1 MIQDRNT
8 CPICGGSLSRPI
20 QYTADNKISIPCND
34 CGHFAMTREFYED
47 NIEYPRVDKSQI
59 ASYLYYHRSYDD
71 HPKRI
76 PCICTQELTLSN
88 HLHCVTM
95 NEIQNWYPKSFH
107 EKVDLFLL
115 NMDSRSHFLGDLI
128 ILSRGMIRSA
138 FFVDRKPKGPMG
150 THPGA
155 VNTQAHFFEN
165 YILKHGLVSAANS
178 GYYLEPEGLARVDE
192 LQRNQAKT
200 SKNVFVAMSF
210 SSEQDSIR
218 EAIRAAIIS
227 CEFVPRIMDEI
238 EHNNQ
243 IVPEML
249 HEIREAR
256 FVVAELSTGNNGAYY
271 EAGYAAGQG
280 KDVILL
286 IRADVPDKE
295 RHFDIRQANI
305 ILWKDE
311 EDLKNRLIARIKATI
326 A

>member
-1 MIQDRNT
+1 
-8 CPICGGSLSRPI
+8 
-20 QYTADNKISIPCND
+20 
-34 CGHFAMTREFYED
+34 MTREFYED

-76 PCICTQELTLSN
+76 PCICTKELTLGKPFY
-88 HLHCVTM
+88 CITM
-95 NEIQNWYPKSFH
+95 EEIQNWYPRTFH

-115 NMDSRSHFLGDLI
+115 NLDSRSNFLGDLV
-128 ILSRGMIRSA
+128 LFTPERLRSA
-138 FFVDRKPKGPMG
+138 FFVDRNPKGPFAG
-150 THPGA
+150 Y
-155 VNTQAHFFEN
+155 TQAVDAQSKFFINHLEKQELV
-165 YILKHGLVSAANS
+165 YISSS
-178 GYYLEPEGLARVDE
+178 GFTLEPKGIARVDE
-192 LQRNQAKT
+192 LQKSHSDS
-200 SKNVFVAMSF
+200 SKNAFIAMSF
-210 SSEQDSIR
+210 AAEQAPIR
-218 EAIRAAIIS
+218 EAIKSAIIDCS
-227 CEFVPRIMDEI
+227 FIPRVMDEI
-238 EHNNQ
+238 EYNNQ

>member
-1 MIQDRNT
+1 
-8 CPICGGSLSRPI
+8 
-20 QYTADNKISIPCND
+20 
-34 CGHFAMTREFYED
+34 MTREFYED

-76 PCICTQELTLSN
+76 PCICTKELTLGKPFY
-88 HLHCVTM
+88 CITM
-95 NEIQNWYPKSFH
+95 EEIQNWYPRTFQ

-115 NMDSRSHFLGDLI
+115 NLGSRSNFLGDLVFYHGEK
-128 ILSRGMIRSA
+128 RNSA
-138 FFVDRKPKGPMG
+138 LFVDRNPKGPMG
-150 THPGA
+150 THPDAISRQRGFI
-155 VNTQAHFFEN
+155 QHYLESKN
-165 YILKHGLVSAANS
+165 YASQNQHGFSLSAA
-178 GYYLEPEGLARVDE
+178 GLSRVAE
-192 LQRNQAKT
+192 LQKSHVYS
-200 SKNVFVAMSF
+200 SKNAFIAMSF
-210 SSEQDSIR
+210 AAEQAPIR
-218 EAIRAAIIS
+218 EAIKSAIID
-227 CEFVPRIMDEI
+227 CGFIPRVMDEI
-238 EHNNQ
+238 EYNNQ

-256 FVVAELSTGNNGAYY
+256 FVVAGLSTGNNGAYY